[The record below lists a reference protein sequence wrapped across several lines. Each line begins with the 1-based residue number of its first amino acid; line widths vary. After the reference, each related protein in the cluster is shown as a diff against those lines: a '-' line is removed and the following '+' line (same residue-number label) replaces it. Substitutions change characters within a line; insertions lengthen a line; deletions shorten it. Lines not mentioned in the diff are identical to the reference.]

1 MQVTALCVIPM
12 DLEYG
17 LLVAGLIVG
26 GFIFFFIISKV
37 GERMIAKNDPG
48 KPESSSEA
56 AVEPHYNYGM
66 DMSE

>member
-1 MQVTALCVIPM
+1 M

-37 GERMIAKNDPG
+37 GERIVIKNDPT
-48 KPESSSEA
+48 KPENTEA
-56 AVEPHYNYGM
+56 NESHYNYGM
-66 DMSE
+66 DISE